1 MAGRIKTGA
10 KMGMAGN
17 MEVAEYQMKPNV
29 PNSANDMMRDPL
41 QVRRQLGMMPMLGEP
56 MTTYKDDY

>member
-1 MAGRIKTGA
+1 
-10 KMGMAGN
+10 MGMAGD